1 MSGYVAGTG
10 IILGQGG
17 GGNTS
22 VTIDIDVE
30 QINKNKTDITTIKA
44 DIDNL
49 TTLQITEG
57 GNLYYTEARVSAN
70 TDVVD
75 LKQKVDGYTD
85 GNGDDIEGTIS
96 KISTIAG
103 LLSTNI
109 TNVTSHKNDFYG
121 YTDNS
126 SVYHLGTL
134 DYIYGYGFEE
144 GNELEPALQV
154 KGVTQLLADL
164 QAKDNDQDTTA
175 LITMV
180 AQAVFEVGK
189 YAYAKTQKGGLFGN
203 KLSQL
208 TAADN
213 TAAYNS
219 FSGDAIAEIIE
230 ELNNLVDV
238 YRYDAINNEAGI
250 NTDPETGCKLVVGGK
265 TRIKGLFEILDTGTA
280 CDIIE

>member
-30 QINKNKTDITTIKA
+30 QINKNKTDIVTIKS
-44 DIDNL
+44 DIENIS
-49 TTLQITEG
+49 TSEVTEG

-121 YTDNS
+121 YTDDS

-164 QAKDNDQDTTA
+164 KAKDTEQDTSAIATMIATA
-175 LITMV
+175 
-180 AQAVFEVGK
+180 AFEVGK
-189 YAYAKTQKGGLFGN
+189 YAAAKAKKGGLFEK
-203 KLSQL
+203 KLSQF
-208 TAADN
+208 TAIDN
-213 TAAYNS
+213 TSA
-219 FSGDAIAEIIE
+219 
-230 ELNNLVDV
+230 
-238 YRYDAINNEAGI
+238 
-250 NTDPETGCKLVVGGK
+250 
-265 TRIKGLFEILDTGTA
+265 
-280 CDIIE
+280 